1 MAASNQPKRSDQLMT
16 YKPTTMG
23 ALVGIR
29 GTLECRNAA
38 GEVIKT
44 IEMNGEIPLSRLGL
58 TVEQAQTL
66 VEQTKERQD
75 GTDRSE

>member
-1 MAASNQPKRSDQLMT
+1 MTYQTKPMAARI
-16 YKPTTMG
+16 
-23 ALVGIR
+23 GIR

-58 TVEQAQTL
+58 NVEQAQQL
-66 VEQTKERQD
+66 VEQQQEKAHA
-75 GTDRSE
+75 DRSE

>member
-1 MAASNQPKRSDQLMT
+1 MNFKAS
-16 YKPTTMG
+16 MG
-23 ALVGIR
+23 ARMGIK

-58 TVEQAQTL
+58 TVEQAKQL
-66 VEQTKERQD
+66 VEQQQESQD
-75 GTDRSE
+75 GADRSE